1 MTQKAV
7 LAVLMTG
14 GLFALLFLL
23 RNFFTSSSSKST
35 AIVCNENGSVRF
47 RMNSPTLNK
56 WRDLVVVGAK
66 IRAITMKRET
76 PKVQIH
82 VRGKHFVFLS
92 GDGLLCT
99 EKNAQAYDLFS
110 EQEEWVITEFDGQY
124 ITMNPS

>member
-1 MTQKAV
+1 MNTV
-7 LAVLMTG
+7 LIIG
-14 GLFALLFLL
+14 LLFIG
-23 RNFFTSSSSKST
+23 FFLVKDYVGLKSAPKMGS
-35 AIVCNENGSVRF
+35 AIVCNEDGSVKF
-47 RMNSPTLNK
+47 RINSPTYSSWK
-56 WRDLVVVGAK
+56 DLVVIGAR

-82 VRGKHFVFLS
+82 VRGKSFVFLS

-99 EKNAQAYDLFS
+99 ESNVQAYWLFN